1 MSTMTLSTLFSI
13 FKILNFL
20 KKKCKCT
27 TLFQNAEQHKRIS
40 RSPQYPRKRSRPRP
54 PVTFILRPWWPSL
67 WFQKDKP
74 VCSRL
79 KQCWFSLWTG
89 WFLRMGGK
97 VPLTGSIPVSLPEPA
112 DSAGMMQDAGCR
124 MCDAG
129 CRMQAELGPELPTRS
144 VQRRQG
150 CQPWGLQP
158 RCLPRSM
165 SPAVRFYKE
174 KEHIK
179 NRRGKITKQQLSVTK
194 SKCWFQHII

>member
-1 MSTMTLSTLFSI
+1 MSTMILSTLFCI

-27 TLFQNAEQHKRIS
+27 ALFQNAKQHKSIS

-89 WFLRMGGK
+89 WFVRMGGK

-112 DSAGMMQDAGCR
+112 DSAGMMQDAGCGMR
-124 MCDAG
+124 DAG
-129 CRMQAELGPELPTRS
+129 CRLSWALNCQHAPFKGGRDANPEACSHAVYPDLCLLQS
-144 VQRRQG
+144 VSTKKRNT
-150 CQPWGLQP
+150 L
-158 RCLPRSM
+158 
-165 SPAVRFYKE
+165 
-174 KEHIK
+174 
-179 NRRGKITKQQLSVTK
+179 KIEEARLLNSN
-194 SKCWFQHII
+194 FL